1 MAHNGI
7 AETPCNSD
15 VAVLQCKV
23 CNRTSMNHI
32 QRVVDALSENWLRCL
47 VRKTEGGLLS
57 LLLLL
62 LLVAKRLSLLLVI
75 TSDAT

>member
-62 LLVAKRLSLLLVI
+62 LLLLLL
-75 TSDAT
+75 ACCL